1 MHRGSITIVC
11 KNDMAEFDRF
21 HRMVCQFCELHDV
34 PARAL
39 NAMTLA
45 LDEIFTNVVSYAY
58 DDTDA
63 HEITVRIDFA
73 PGVLRARIEDD
84 GRPFNPLDVPP
95 VDIQRPMTEREV
107 GGLGIHLVR
116 SLMNRME
123 YERADR
129 RNVLTIEKKI
139 R

>member
-34 PARAL
+34 PSRAL

-45 LDEIFTNVVSYAY
+45 LDEIFTNIISYAY
-58 DDTDA
+58 EDQAT
-63 HEITVRIDFA
+63 HEIIVRIDFE
-73 PGVLRARIEDD
+73 PGALRAHIEDD
-84 GRPFNPLDVPP
+84 GRAFNPLQAPT
-95 VDIQRPMTEREV
+95 VDIMRPLAEREV

-116 SLMNRME
+116 SLMSHLDYSR
-123 YERADR
+123 RDG